1 MKMEKKILI
10 LEDNIKTADL
20 IKQLIEEYDKNAKV
34 YIEKDLDHAYAL
46 VMQNRIHLFIIDI
59 ILDTSRPG
67 DTSGIRFVKSLR
79 NIVRY
84 KHTPV
89 IFITALQDP
98 EIYAYRELH
107 CYGYIEKP
115 FAVEQVK
122 KLLKDALDYDMIDQK
137 DYVLHFRKD
146 GVLYPISCCDVVY
159 AQSTNHEICFYLA
172 NGTEFTAHYKTCKQI
187 LEEAEYDEFIQCN
200 RGTIINRKYI
210 SNVDLSNSLITLNKN
225 IKVDIGIRYKKQFI
239 EALQW

>member
-1 MKMEKKILI
+1 MEKKILI
-10 LEDNIKTADL
+10 LEDNIETATT
-20 IKQLIEEYDKNAKV
+20 IKRLIEECDQNARV
-34 YIEKDLDHAYAL
+34 YTEKDLDRAYAL
-46 VMQNRIHLFIIDI
+46 VMQNRISLFIIDI
-59 ILDTSRPG
+59 ILDTSGQG
-67 DTSGIRFVKSLR
+67 DTSGIKFVKSIR
-79 NIVRY
+79 SIARY

-122 KLLKDALDYDMIDQK
+122 RLFYDALDYGAADQK

-146 GVLYPISCCDVVY
+146 GVLYPISCCEVIY
-159 AQSTNHEICFYLA
+159 AQSTNHKICFHLA
-172 NGTEFTAHYKTCKQI
+172 NGTEFTAYYRTCRQI

-200 RGTIINRKYI
+200 RGTIVNRKYI
-210 SNVDLSNSLITLNKN
+210 SNVDVTNGLITLDKN
-225 IKVDIGIRYKKQFI
+225 IKVEIGIRYKRKFI
-239 EALQW
+239 EVLQW

>member
-1 MKMEKKILI
+1 MKKKILI
-10 LEDNIKTADL
+10 LEDNFKNAAL
-20 IKQLIEEYDKNAKV
+20 IKQLLIECDNNLRV
-34 YIEKDLDHAYAL
+34 YLEKDINHAYSL
-46 VMQNRIHLFIIDI
+46 IMQNRIHLFIIDI

-67 DTSGIRFVKSLR
+67 DTSGIRFVQSLR
-79 NIVRY
+79 NIARY
-84 KHTPV
+84 RYTPV

-122 KLLKDALDYDMIDQK
+122 KLLKDALDYNMIDNN

-146 GVLYPISCCDVVY
+146 GVLYPISCRDVVY

-172 NGTEFTAHYKTCKQI
+172 NDTEFTAHYKTCKQI
-187 LEEAEYDEFIQCN
+187 LEEAEYDDFIQCN
-200 RGTIINRKYI
+200 RGTIVNRQYI
-210 SNVDLSNSLITLNKN
+210 SNVDLSNSLITLNQN

-239 EALQW
+239 EVLQW

>member
-1 MKMEKKILI
+1 MEKKILI
-10 LEDNIKTADL
+10 LEDNNKSANL
-20 IKQLIEEYDKNAKV
+20 IRQLLQECDKNAKV
-34 YIEKDLDHAYAL
+34 YIEKNIDYAYAL
-46 VMQNRIHLFIIDI
+46 IMQNRIHLFIIDI
-59 ILDTSRPG
+59 ILDTAQPG
-67 DTSGIRFVKSLR
+67 DTSGIKFVESVR
-79 NIVRY
+79 NITKY

-122 KLLKDALDYDMIDQK
+122 KLLKDALDYSAVDQK
-137 DYVLHFRKD
+137 DTVLHFRKD
-146 GVLYPISCCDVVY
+146 GVLYPISCGEIIF
-159 AQSTNHEICFYLA
+159 AQSTNHQICFYLA
-172 NGTEFTAHYKTCKQI
+172 NGTKFTVHYKTCKQI

-210 SNVDLSNSLITLNKN
+210 KNIDVTNGLITLDKN
-225 IKVDIGIRYKKQFI
+225 IKIDIGIRFKKKFI

>member
-1 MKMEKKILI
+1 MEKKILI
-10 LEDNIKTADL
+10 LEDNIKSAAL
-20 IKQLIEEYDKNAKV
+20 VKQLIEECDKNTKV

-46 VMQNRIHLFIIDI
+46 VMQNRISLFVIDI
-59 ILDTSRPG
+59 ILDTSTQG
-67 DTSGIRFVKSLR
+67 DTSGIKFVKSIR
-79 NIVRY
+79 DIAKY

-115 FAVEQVK
+115 FAVDQVR
-122 KLLKDALDYDMIDQK
+122 KLFRDALDYSVDDRS

-146 GVLYPISCCDVVY
+146 GVLYPISCCEIIY
-159 AQSTNHEICFYLA
+159 AQSTNHKICFYLA
-172 NGTEFTAHYKTCKQI
+172 NGTEFTAYYKTCRQI

-200 RGTIINRKYI
+200 RGTIVNRKYI
-210 SNVDLSNSLITLNKN
+210 SNVDVTNGLITLDKN
-225 IKVDIGIRYKKQFI
+225 IKVEIGIRYKKKFI
-239 EALQW
+239 EVLQW

>member
-1 MKMEKKILI
+1 MEKKVLI
-10 LEDNIKTADL
+10 LEDNIKSAGL
-20 IKQLIEEYDKNAKV
+20 IKQLLSECDKNAKV
-34 YIEKDLDHAYAL
+34 YIEKSMDNAYAL

-67 DTSGIRFVKSLR
+67 DTSGIKFVESVR
-79 NIVRY
+79 SIARY

-98 EIYAYRELH
+98 EIYAFRELH

-122 KLLKDALDYDMIDQK
+122 KLLKDALDYRVVDRDE
-137 DYVLHFRKD
+137 YVLHFRKD
-146 GVLYPISCCDVVY
+146 GVLYPISCRDIVY
-159 AQSTNHEICFYLA
+159 AQSTNHKICFYLA
-172 NGTEFTAHYKTCKQI
+172 NGTEFTVHYKTCRQI

-200 RGTIINRKYI
+200 RGTIVNRRYI
-210 SNVDLSNSLITLNKN
+210 SNIDVTNSLITMERN
-225 IKVDIGIRYKKQFI
+225 IKLDIGIRYKKKFI